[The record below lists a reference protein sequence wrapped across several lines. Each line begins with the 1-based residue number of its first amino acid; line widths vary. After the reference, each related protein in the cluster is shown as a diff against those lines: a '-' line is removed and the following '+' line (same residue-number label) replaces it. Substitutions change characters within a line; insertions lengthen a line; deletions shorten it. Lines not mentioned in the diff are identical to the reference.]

1 MMKYSTL
8 KCRWLLFQF
17 IFIFMFVDYRPST
30 YGDYEYPGWA
40 DAMGW
45 LMAAF
50 SLIFIPIGMIYKINR
65 ERDGANLLEVNR
77 VDWGNLFKVNGE
89 RDGAKGKQRAGRGS
103 R

>member
-1 MMKYSTL
+1 
-8 KCRWLLFQF
+8 
-17 IFIFMFVDYRPST
+17 MFVDYRPST

-65 ERDGANLLEVNR
+65 ERDGADLLAVNTYTFTR
-77 VDWGNLFKVNGE
+77 SVSALKE
-89 RDGAKGKQRAGRGS
+89 LRHS
-103 R
+103 